1 MNRKLIVSFLIATF
15 VSANT
20 GFAVTKTCLEE
31 NPESGLRTMS
41 IHSKKAPRT
50 ITIDID
56 ENYRFKK
63 NTTQPDVKDQK
74 NSYCRKRNP
83 FLTGRCKFI
92 TSLVTGFTLL
102 LAVGFSCYVFL
113 YSSLLDPFTPTPN
126 FTSSEEAIDSLVCF
140 DAHDGVYNHAYD
152 LKGFDRDGSVSEE
165 TINSFVWFEADDGGR
180 LKYDLDDSNDSYK
193 YWLDMIGRNTK
204 KNLHSR

>member
-74 NSYCRKRNP
+74 IHIVEKEILSSRVDA
-83 FLTGRCKFI
+83 
-92 TSLVTGFTLL
+92 S
-102 LAVGFSCYVFL
+102 
-113 YSSLLDPFTPTPN
+113 SSLL
-126 FTSSEEAIDSLVCF
+126 
-140 DAHDGVYNHAYD
+140 
-152 LKGFDRDGSVSEE
+152 
-165 TINSFVWFEADDGGR
+165 W
-180 LKYDLDDSNDSYK
+180 
-193 YWLDMIGRNTK
+193 
-204 KNLHSR
+204 